1 MHPIAYSAKHE
12 ATDRN
17 RLTVFFRW
25 IVMIPW
31 FFVAFFYGIAAYL
44 ATIVAWFALVFT
56 GNYPPGLYE
65 FNAGFLRFA
74 ARINGF
80 AYLLTDE
87 WPPFGGDEDPNYP
100 IRLLVEPPKA
110 EYSRAKAFFR
120 LILLI
125 PVIILLYVMN
135 FILGIVG
142 LIAWFVILF
151 TGELSEGLY
160 RPLRIASAY
169 TAKALGYYMLMTE
182 DFPPFWMDEQEEI
195 GRFDGGEVAPVAPDA
210 PPAPAV

>member
-1 MHPIAYSAKHE
+1 MGSEMCIR
-12 ATDRN
+12 DR
-17 RLTVFFRW
+17 
-25 IVMIPW
+25 
-31 FFVAFFYGIAAYL
+31 
-44 ATIVAWFALVFT
+44 
-56 GNYPPGLYE
+56 GLYD

-74 ARINGF
+74 ARVNGF

-100 IRLLVEPPKA
+100 VRLLVEPPKA

-120 LILLI
+120 IFLLI

-169 TAKALGYYMLMTE
+169 SAKALGYYMLLTE
-182 DFPPFWMDEQEEI
+182 DFPPFWMDESEEI
-195 GRFDGGEVAPVAPDA
+195 DRFDGGGGVVPAEP
-210 PPAPAV
+210 PPAAPAA